1 LKKILL
7 LLSISLAVLG
17 CKSSEKNQNLM
28 QDKVNQYARFKLTA
42 DLSGLSTEEKEML
55 KYFFQTAQIMD
66 DLFWEQAYGNKH
78 ELLDTCTDESI
89 RNYLLINYGPWERL
103 NGNSPFLSGF
113 KEKPKGAN
121 FYPADMTESEFLLL
135 EDSTKNSQYSILR
148 RNDEGKL
155 IVIPYHIAYKD
166 KLQRASE
173 LIMKAAAICPDSA
186 FKKYLTLRAEALI
199 TDIYQPS
206 DMAWMDMK
214 DNKLDFVV
222 GPIENYEDQLFGY
235 KTAFES
241 YILLKDK
248 QWSEKLNRFSEL
260 LPELQKKLPVAD
272 KFKKESPGSNSD
284 LAAYE
289 ILYYAGDCNAGSKT
303 IAINLPNDE
312 EVQLEKGSRRL
323 QLKNSIKAKFDQ
335 ILLPIAKELID
346 SAQLSNVKFDAFFED
361 IMFHEVAHGL
371 GIKNTLNNSG
381 TVRAALK
388 DQYSALEEGKA
399 DILGLFLI
407 YQLNEMDEIQVD
419 MMDHYTTFLTGIFRS
434 IRFGSTSAHGI
445 ANLVRF
451 NYFLE
456 KEAFTRNEEGKY
468 SVNAAKMQE
477 AVYSLSNEII
487 VIQGNGNYAA
497 AKQMVKK
504 YGAINPDLAK
514 DLERIN
520 NIGIPL
526 DIVFEQGPE
535 VAGID

>member
-1 LKKILL
+1 
-7 LLSISLAVLG
+7 
-17 CKSSEKNQNLM
+17 
-28 QDKVNQYARFKLTA
+28 
-42 DLSGLSTEEKEML
+42 
-55 KYFFQTAQIMD
+55 
-66 DLFWEQAYGNKH
+66 
-78 ELLDTCTDESI
+78 
-89 RNYLLINYGPWERL
+89 
-103 NGNSPFLSGF
+103 
-113 KEKPKGAN
+113 
-121 FYPADMTESEFLLL
+121 
-135 EDSTKNSQYSILR
+135 
-148 RNDEGKL
+148 
-155 IVIPYHIAYKD
+155 
-166 KLQRASE
+166 
-173 LIMKAAAICPDSA
+173 
-186 FKKYLTLRAEALI
+186 
-199 TDIYQPS
+199 
-206 DMAWMDMK
+206 MDMK

-235 KTAFES
+235 KTSFES

-272 KFKKESPGSNSD
+272 NYKKESPGSNSD

-381 TVRAALK
+381 TVRTALK

-407 YQLNEMDEIQVD
+407 YQLNEMGEIHVEL
-419 MMDHYTTFLTGIFRS
+419 MDHYTTFLAGIFRS

-477 AVYSLSNEII
+477 AVFSLSNEII
-487 VIQGNGNYAA
+487 VIQGDGNYAA

-514 DLERIN
+514 DLEKIN
-520 NIGIPL
+520 NTGIPV